1 MALAWASTTLRAA
14 NPSAWWL
21 LRVLAPRA
29 GFDQF
34 CRVYGYFRWA
44 DDIVDAPGRDRG
56 SVEEFVQAQREAMR
70 RFWSRAHPAGVQP
83 TASLGERAVFSALR
97 AQPGLRVAVDGMWDA
112 LEFDSRRGPEPV
124 PALQIDAQ
132 VARIGDAYAAGL
144 ALCLGV
150 QPAELGS
157 VADAEARGVR
167 RSMCALSRAATVVH
181 QARDVV
187 VDRELGYCNVPIE
200 DLERLAIDFT
210 TATSRDLAPWVR
222 ERCQSVLPV
231 FTTEEQALGARLPW
245 RARWV
250 FRIYGRRYARLA
262 RELCQAR

>member
-1 MALAWASTTLRAA
+1 MALAWASVTLRRA

-21 LRVLAPRA
+21 LRALAPAA

-44 DDIVDAPGRDRG
+44 DDIVDAPGRDPG
-56 SVEEFVQAQREAMR
+56 TVAEFVQAQGEALR
-70 RFWSRAHPAGVQP
+70 RFWSGEHAAAGAGP
-83 TASLGERAVFSALR
+83 GEHALFAALR

-112 LEFDSRRGPEPV
+112 LAFDARRGSEAL
-124 PALQIDAQ
+124 PAPQIDAQ
-132 VARIGDAYAAGL
+132 IARIGDAYAAGL

-150 QPAELGS
+150 QPG
-157 VADAEARGVR
+157 VIADAEAW

-200 DLERLAIDFT
+200 DLERLAIDF
-210 TATSRDLAPWVR
+210 AAASPHDLAPWVR
-222 ERCQSVLPV
+222 ERCQSALPV
-231 FTTEEQALGARLPW
+231 FATEEQTLGARLPL

-262 RELCQAR
+262 RKLCR